1 MPRVQNLYEACKAAF
16 VPGQSPSLEALQRVK
31 DVLGTLSTEPRT
43 GLRARTHALTW
54 ALRLPRPVVILHGKP
69 CEPCYQQSATVV

>member
-31 DVLGTLSTEPRT
+31 EVLGE
-43 GLRARTHALTW
+43 
-54 ALRLPRPVVILHGKP
+54 
-69 CEPCYQQSATVV
+69 